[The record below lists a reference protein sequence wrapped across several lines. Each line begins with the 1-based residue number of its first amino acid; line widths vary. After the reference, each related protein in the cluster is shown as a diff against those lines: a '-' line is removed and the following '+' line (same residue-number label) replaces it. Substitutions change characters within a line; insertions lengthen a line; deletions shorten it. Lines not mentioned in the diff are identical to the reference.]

1 MSAEMKKSDK
11 TNPTISTKNGVIPCL
26 YMPYL
31 GGSSKLMIYFHGN
44 AEDIGLAMELLS
56 FVKDMMKVHVLA
68 MEYPGYGVY
77 DGEPDAN

>member
-1 MSAEMKKSDK
+1 MSAEKQK
-11 TNPTISTKNGVIPCL
+11 TETTKNYSTKFGTIPCL

-77 DGEPDAN
+77 EGEPDAN